1 MRVIKKYPNRRLYDT
16 SKSTYI
22 TLDDVKALVLN
33 HDRFKVMDSKT
44 EDDLTRSILLQIIME
59 QEGDDGGS
67 VMTNEV
73 LGSLIRFYGQPMR
86 GEMSKY
92 LESSVRVFLDQQDTI
107 KDQMKNLVDVSPM
120 GMMTKMAEQNMSLW
134 LGLGKAQKKDDE

>member
-22 TLDDVKALVLN
+22 TLDDVKTLVLN
-33 HDRFKVMDSKT
+33 LERFKVLDSKT

-59 QEGDDGGS
+59 QEGDDGSS

-73 LGSLIRFYGQPMR
+73 LQNLIRFYGQPLR

-107 KDQMKNLVDVSPM
+107 SDQMQKLADITPM
-120 GMMTKMAEQNMSLW
+120 NMMTKMAEQNMNLW
-134 LGLGKAQKKDDE
+134 LGLGKKNND

>member
-1 MRVIKKYPNRRLYDT
+1 MRKIKKDPNRRLYDT

-22 TLDDVKALVLN
+22 TLDDVKALVLGLE
-33 HDRFKVMDSKT
+33 RFVVVDSKT
-44 EDDLTRSILLQIIME
+44 EEDLTRSILLQIIME

-73 LGSLIRFYGQPMR
+73 LMSLIRFYGQPLR

-92 LESSVRVFLDQQDTI
+92 LESSVKVFLEQQDTI
-107 KDQMKNLVDVSPM
+107 TDQMQKLADINPVN
-120 GMMTKMAEQNMSLW
+120 MMTKMAEQNMNLW
-134 LGLGKAQKKDDE
+134 LGLGKKKD

>member
-16 SKSTYI
+16 SKSMYI
-22 TLDDVKALVLN
+22 TLDDVKTLVLN
-33 HDRFKVMDSKT
+33 LERFKVLDSKT

-73 LGSLIRFYGQPMR
+73 LQNLIRFYGQPLR

-107 KDQMKNLVDVSPM
+107 SDQMQKLADITPM
-120 GMMTKMAEQNMSLW
+120 NMMTKMAEQNMNLW
-134 LGLGKAQKKDDE
+134 LGLGKKNND

>member
-22 TLDDVKALVLN
+22 TLEDVKALVLSL
-33 HDRFKVMDSKT
+33 DRFKVVDSKT

-73 LGSLIRFYGQPMR
+73 LQSLIRFYGQPLR

-92 LESSVRVFLDQQDTI
+92 LDSSVKVFLEQQDTI
-107 KDQMKNLVDVSPM
+107 QEQMQKLADISPVN
-120 GMMTKMAEQNMSLW
+120 MMTKMAEQNMNLW
-134 LGLGKAQKKDDE
+134 LGLGKKPKD

>member
-16 SKSTYI
+16 SKSSYI
-22 TLDDVKALVLN
+22 TLDDIKVLVLG
-33 HDRFKVMDSKT
+33 HERFKVIDSKT
-44 EDDLTRSILLQIIME
+44 DDDLTRTILLQIILE

-73 LGSLIRFYGQPMR
+73 LQSLIRFYGQPLR

-92 LESSVRVFLDQQDTI
+92 LESSVALFLNQQ
-107 KDQMKNLVDVSPM
+107 DQMKERMQKMADITPM
-120 GMMTKMAEQNMSLW
+120 AMMTKMAEQNMNLW
-134 LGLGKAQKKDDE
+134 MNVGKSKKDDE

>member
-22 TLDDVKALVLN
+22 TLDDVKTLVLN
-33 HDRFKVMDSKT
+33 LERFKVLDSKT
-44 EDDLTRSILLQIIME
+44 EDDLTSSILLQIIME

-73 LGSLIRFYGQPMR
+73 LQNLIRFYGQPLR

-107 KDQMKNLVDVSPM
+107 SDQMQKLADITPM
-120 GMMTKMAEQNMSLW
+120 NMMTKMAEQNMNLW
-134 LGLGKAQKKDDE
+134 LGLGKKNND

>member
-22 TLDDVKALVLN
+22 TLEDVKALVLSL
-33 HDRFKVMDSKT
+33 DRFKVVDSKT

-73 LGSLIRFYGQPMR
+73 LQSLIRFYGQPLR

-92 LESSVRVFLDQQDTI
+92 LDSSVKVFLEQQDTI
-107 KDQMKNLVDVSPM
+107 QEQMQKLADISPVN
-120 GMMTKMAEQNMSLW
+120 MMTKMAEQNMSMW
-134 LGLGKAQKKDDE
+134 LGLGKKPKD

>member
-1 MRVIKKYPNRRLYDT
+1 ML
-16 SKSTYI
+16 
-22 TLDDVKALVLN
+22 
-33 HDRFKVMDSKT
+33 DSKT

-73 LGSLIRFYGQPMR
+73 LQNLIRFYGQPLR

-107 KDQMKNLVDVSPM
+107 SDQMQKLADITPM
-120 GMMTKMAEQNMSLW
+120 NMMTKMAEQNMNLW
-134 LGLGKAQKKDDE
+134 LGLGKKNND